1 MLSEHD
7 LPVGLQGHLLA
18 ESDCGR
24 LQLPRNQRGRRGG
37 GEQGGSVEQTPFT
50 PLCGRGPQP
59 AASQLH
65 VYNFILNVAFKCVHT
80 WSVLRL

>member
-24 LQLPRNQRGRRGG
+24 LQLSRNRRGRLGWGG
-37 GEQGGSVEQTPFT
+37 GGVDQSPFT
-50 PLCGRGPQP
+50 PLRGRGPQP

-65 VYNFILNVAFKCVHT
+65 VYNFILNVAFKFVHT
-80 WSVLRL
+80 WSVLCL